1 MKGDVV
7 IMKKINLKGINKEA
21 ITGILILLLA
31 LVNATLQMFG
41 INVIPVEN
49 EEITNIVSTVFLILT
64 ALYNT
69 WKNRNLTTASQ
80 TAQTINDAIKNGEV
94 LADDIMFI
102 MDKIKENNTVEE

>member
-1 MKGDVV
+1 MKGDVI

-21 ITGILILLLA
+21 VTGILILLLA

-41 INVIPVEN
+41 INVIPIEN

-80 TAQTINDAIKNGEV
+80 VAQTITDALKSGELLESEV
-94 LADDIMFI
+94 RKVIE
-102 MDKIKENNTVEE
+102 KTKK